1 MSKTGGSK
9 KNSRLARAKKLAKL
23 GRLTGKAAAKTV
35 VTAARTLPAVVGA
48 VTAFAGT
55 LRSGLKTIKET
66 TAVREAQPLKGE
78 ITMKKSTLIA
88 LIVFLSTIAGALA
101 AAYFY
106 LAKREK
112 ELYEYEQMLF
122 SEDYEGDDGSED
134 DTDAA
139 DETDAPA
146 GETDKDE

>member
-88 LIVFLSTIAGALA
+88 LIVFLSTIAGALVVA
-101 AAYFY
+101 GSGVYILF
-106 LAKREK
+106 RETRR
-112 ELYEYEQMLF
+112 LRR
-122 SEDYEGDDGSED
+122 SV
-134 DTDAA
+134 
-139 DETDAPA
+139 
-146 GETDKDE
+146 